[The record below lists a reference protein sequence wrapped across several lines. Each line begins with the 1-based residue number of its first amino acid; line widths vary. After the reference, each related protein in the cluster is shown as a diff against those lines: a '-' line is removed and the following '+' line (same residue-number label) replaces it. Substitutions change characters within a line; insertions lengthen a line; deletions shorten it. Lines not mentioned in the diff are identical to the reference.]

1 MFFYNYL
8 YFYFGSIKH
17 IILLYI
23 FKTKSLWEVFL
34 LNFYGIDY
42 LESQSNLN
50 DYIKYF
56 FIFGALIVMIFAF
69 SLYMR
74 HRIQTKYRDLSIITF
89 LLLLF
94 LLGVQYSDYTQ
105 NQSKNSQSSQMVNFV
120 KQISKEKGVD
130 KKEILVSSTQLVDGT
145 LVKIENSYYKTTLS
159 TDQNSYVLE
168 EAYLMN
174 SDIIITK

>member
-1 MFFYNYL
+1 M
-8 YFYFGSIKH
+8 
-17 IILLYI
+17 
-23 FKTKSLWEVFL
+23 
-34 LNFYGIDY
+34 NFYGIDY
-42 LESQSNLN
+42 LETQSNLN

-56 FIFGALIVMIFAF
+56 FIFGVLIVLIIAF

-94 LLGVQYSDYTQ
+94 LLGVQYSDYTL

-130 KKEILVSSTQLVDGT
+130 KEDIFVNSTQLVDGT
-145 LVKIENSYYKTTLS
+145 LIKIENSYYKTTLS
-159 TDQNSYVLE
+159 SDQNSYILE
-168 EAYLMN
+168 EAHLMN
-174 SDIIITK
+174 PEISITK

>member
-1 MFFYNYL
+1 M
-8 YFYFGSIKH
+8 
-17 IILLYI
+17 
-23 FKTKSLWEVFL
+23 
-34 LNFYGIDY
+34 NFYGIDY

-56 FIFGALIVMIFAF
+56 FIFSALIVMIIAF

-145 LVKIENSYYKTTLS
+145 LVKIEDKYYKTILS

-168 EAYLMN
+168 EAHLMN

>member
-1 MFFYNYL
+1 M
-8 YFYFGSIKH
+8 
-17 IILLYI
+17 
-23 FKTKSLWEVFL
+23 EVFL
-34 LNFYGIDY
+34 LNFYSIDY

-56 FIFGALIVMIFAF
+56 FIFGALIVMIIAF

-145 LVKIENSYYKTTLS
+145 LVKIEDKYYKTILS

-168 EAYLMN
+168 EAHLMN

>member
-1 MFFYNYL
+1 MTFSKYYITEKL
-8 YFYFGSIKH
+8 LECD
-17 IILLYI
+17 ILLSI
-23 FKTKSLWEVFL
+23 LWTNSWEAFL

-42 LESQSNLN
+42 LETQSNLN

-56 FIFGALIVMIFAF
+56 FIFGVLIVLIIAF

-94 LLGVQYSDYTQ
+94 LLGVQYSDYTL

-130 KKEILVSSTQLVDGT
+130 KEDIFVNSTQLVDGT
-145 LVKIENSYYKTTLS
+145 LIKIENSYYKTTLS
-159 TDQNSYVLE
+159 SDQNSYILE
-168 EAYLMN
+168 EAHLMN
-174 SDIIITK
+174 PEISITK

>member
-1 MFFYNYL
+1 MTFSKYYVTEKL
-8 YFYFGSIKH
+8 LECD
-17 IILLYI
+17 ILLSI
-23 FKTKSLWEVFL
+23 LWTNSWEAFL

-42 LESQSNLN
+42 LETQSNLN

-56 FIFGALIVMIFAF
+56 FIFGVLIVLIIAF

-94 LLGVQYSDYTQ
+94 LLGVQYSDYTL

-130 KKEILVSSTQLVDGT
+130 KEDIFVNSTQLVDGT
-145 LVKIENSYYKTTLS
+145 LIKIENSYYKTTLS
-159 TDQNSYVLE
+159 SDQNSYILE
-168 EAYLMN
+168 EAHLMN
-174 SDIIITK
+174 PEISITK

>member
-1 MFFYNYL
+1 M
-8 YFYFGSIKH
+8 
-17 IILLYI
+17 
-23 FKTKSLWEVFL
+23 
-34 LNFYGIDY
+34 NFYSIDY

-56 FIFGALIVMIFAF
+56 FIFGALIVMIIAF

-145 LVKIENSYYKTTLS
+145 LVKIEDKYYKTILS

-168 EAYLMN
+168 EAHLMN

>member
-1 MFFYNYL
+1 M
-8 YFYFGSIKH
+8 
-17 IILLYI
+17 
-23 FKTKSLWEVFL
+23 
-34 LNFYGIDY
+34 NFYGIDY

-56 FIFGALIVMIFAF
+56 FIFSALIVLIVAF

-105 NQSKNSQSSQMVNFV
+105 NQNKNSQSSQMVNFV
-120 KQISKEKGVD
+120 KQIAKEKGVD
-130 KKEILVSSTQLVDGT
+130 QEEILVNSTQLVDGT
-145 LVKIENSYYKTTLS
+145 LVKIEDSYYKTTLS
-159 TDQNSYVLE
+159 GDQTSYVLE
-168 EAYLMN
+168 EAHLMN
-174 SDIIITK
+174 PEITITK

>member
-1 MFFYNYL
+1 M
-8 YFYFGSIKH
+8 
-17 IILLYI
+17 
-23 FKTKSLWEVFL
+23 
-34 LNFYGIDY
+34 NFYGIDY

-56 FIFGALIVMIFAF
+56 FIFGVLIVMIIAF

-145 LVKIENSYYKTTLS
+145 LVKIEDKYYKTILS

-168 EAYLMN
+168 EAHLMN

>member
-1 MFFYNYL
+1 
-8 YFYFGSIKH
+8 
-17 IILLYI
+17 
-23 FKTKSLWEVFL
+23 

-56 FIFGALIVMIFAF
+56 FIFGALIVMIIAF

-145 LVKIENSYYKTTLS
+145 LVKIEDKYYKTILS

-168 EAYLMN
+168 EAHLMN

>member
-1 MFFYNYL
+1 M
-8 YFYFGSIKH
+8 
-17 IILLYI
+17 
-23 FKTKSLWEVFL
+23 
-34 LNFYGIDY
+34 NFYGIDY

-56 FIFGALIVMIFAF
+56 FIFGALIVMIIAF

-145 LVKIENSYYKTTLS
+145 LVKIEDKYYKTILS

-168 EAYLMN
+168 EAHLMN

>member
-1 MFFYNYL
+1 M
-8 YFYFGSIKH
+8 
-17 IILLYI
+17 
-23 FKTKSLWEVFL
+23 
-34 LNFYGIDY
+34 NFYGINY

-56 FIFGALIVMIFAF
+56 FIFGALIVMIIAF

-105 NQSKNSQSSQMVNFV
+105 NQSKNSQSSQLVNFV
-120 KQISKEKGVD
+120 KQISKEKGVN
-130 KKEILVSSTQLVDGT
+130 KTEILVSSTQLVDGT
-145 LVKIENSYYKTTLS
+145 LVKIKDKYYKTILS
-159 TDQNSYVLE
+159 MDQNSYVLE
-168 EAYLMN
+168 EAHLMN
-174 SDIIITK
+174 PNITITQ

>member
-1 MFFYNYL
+1 MTFSKYYITEKL
-8 YFYFGSIKH
+8 LECD
-17 IILLYI
+17 ILLSI
-23 FKTKSLWEVFL
+23 LWTNSWEAFL

-42 LESQSNLN
+42 LETQSNLN
-50 DYIKYF
+50 DYLKYF
-56 FIFGALIVMIFAF
+56 FIFGVLIVLIIAF

-94 LLGVQYSDYTQ
+94 LLGVQYSDYTM

-130 KKEILVSSTQLVDGT
+130 KKDIFVNSTQLVDGT
-145 LVKIENSYYKTTLS
+145 LIKIENSYYKTTLS
-159 TDQNSYVLE
+159 SDQNSYILE
-168 EAYLMN
+168 EAHLMN
-174 SDIIITK
+174 PEISITK

>member
-1 MFFYNYL
+1 M
-8 YFYFGSIKH
+8 
-17 IILLYI
+17 
-23 FKTKSLWEVFL
+23 
-34 LNFYGIDY
+34 NFYGINY

-56 FIFGALIVMIFAF
+56 FIFGVLIVMIIAF

-105 NQSKNSQSSQMVNFV
+105 NQSKNSQSSQLVNFV
-120 KQISKEKGVD
+120 KQISKEKGVN
-130 KKEILVSSTQLVDGT
+130 KTEILVSSTQLVDGT
-145 LVKIENSYYKTTLS
+145 LVKIKDKYYKTILS
-159 TDQNSYVLE
+159 MDQNSYVLE
-168 EAYLMN
+168 EAHLMN
-174 SDIIITK
+174 PNITITQ